1 MARGSLCSHTP
12 PPPAQIK
19 DGASVYE
26 ICSFGDTVVN
36 QACAGIYQKKVKGEA
51 VEKGV
56 AFPTCVCARARCPA
70 NKPTPRTRCF

>member
-1 MARGSLCSHTP
+1 LVLLS
-12 PPPAQIK
+12 AQIK

-26 ICSFGDTVVN
+26 ICSFGDTVIN

-56 AFPTCVCARARCPA
+56 AFPTYE
-70 NKPTPRTRCF
+70 T